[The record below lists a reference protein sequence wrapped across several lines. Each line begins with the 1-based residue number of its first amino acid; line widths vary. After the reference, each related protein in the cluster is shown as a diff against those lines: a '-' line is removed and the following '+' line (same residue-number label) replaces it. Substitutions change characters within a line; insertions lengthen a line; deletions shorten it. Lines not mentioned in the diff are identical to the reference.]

1 MTLYSL
7 HDFRLTPSITVS
19 ESDNRQLTVLALA
32 GSGHTTDA
40 ADDLLHELE
49 RARVVD
55 DRDLPPD
62 IVCMGS
68 LVTFRTDDGRETMAR
83 LVFPE
88 EADIAA
94 RKISV
99 MTPVGTALIGLRSGQ
114 SIGTLV
120 SVVTQ
125 IEDLPADPADR
136 AFWDRDLIAEGIA
149 LAGLAFARPPL
160 AIYTIQAMI
169 AATHASAREATDTD
183 WSRIVGYYDLLLR
196 ADPSPIVALNRA
208 VAIAMRDGPA
218 AGLALIDPLAAG
230 DLANYRF
237 AHAARADLLRR
248 LGHKDEARAAYDR
261 ALELTGQGQ
270 ERTFLLGRIE
280 ELR

>member
-114 SIGTLV
+114 SITFAARDGRSQVLTVLRV
-120 SVVTQ
+120 DCGRHGG
-125 IEDLPADPADR
+125 EDDDP
-136 AFWDRDLIAEGIA
+136 
-149 LAGLAFARPPL
+149 
-160 AIYTIQAMI
+160 
-169 AATHASAREATDTD
+169 
-183 WSRIVGYYDLLLR
+183 
-196 ADPSPIVALNRA
+196 
-208 VAIAMRDGPA
+208 GPA
-218 AGLALIDPLAAG
+218 AA
-230 DLANYRF
+230 
-237 AHAARADLLRR
+237 
-248 LGHKDEARAAYDR
+248 
-261 ALELTGQGQ
+261 
-270 ERTFLLGRIE
+270 
-280 ELR
+280 